1 MLAGQ
6 NHRQWLWHQRVKW
19 TDRHHKKGTTVA
31 ATYAYVSN
39 AGDGD
44 ISSYTLDPEGRLTPG
59 ARAKAAG
66 EVMPMAVSPDKKMLY
81 AASRGK
87 PFSLHAYSINP
98 GSGALSLVATSP
110 LVESFPYIS
119 LDKTG
124 RFLFGASYGGNLVSV
139 NAVAADGRVV
149 PEPLQV
155 IPVGRSAHSIRVDG
169 SNKFVYV
176 PCLGNDQIF
185 QFSFDAKTGRLAS
198 NTPAVALMKPMTGPR
213 HFVTSGDNQY
223 LYVLSELMGTV
234 TTFALDEK
242 SGLIKELGTA
252 PGLPADTKLVPGA
265 PRGPVASGVT
275 PRNIDSD
282 IWAADIHLASNGKF
296 LYISERSSNSIG
308 TFSVDGASGKL
319 TYLSS
324 TPTEKQP
331 RGFAID
337 AKGRFMVVS
346 GEKSD
351 TISAYAIDQA
361 RGALKLLGK
370 APAGKGANWVE
381 IVSFD

>member
-1 MLAGQ
+1 MKAFTTL
-6 NHRQWLWHQRVKW
+6 R
-19 TDRHHKKGTTVA
+19 KGIAVATMASVVGSAPALA
-31 ATYAYVSN
+31 ATYVYVSN
-39 AGDGD
+39 ADDGD
-44 ISSYTLDPEGRLTPG
+44 ISSYTLGGDGSLTAG
-59 ARAKAAG
+59 ARVKAASA
-66 EVMPMAVSPDKKMLY
+66 VMPMAVSPDKKMLY

-87 PFSLHAYSINP
+87 PFSVHAYSINP
-98 GSGALSLVATSP
+98 GSGALSLLATSP

-124 RFLFGASYGGNLVSV
+124 RFLLGASYGGHLVSV
-139 NAVAADGRVV
+139 NAVGADGRVA

-155 IPVGRSAHSIRVDG
+155 IPIGRNAHSIRVDG

-176 PCLGNDQIF
+176 PSLGNDQIF
-185 QFSFDAKTGRLAS
+185 QFSFDARTGRLAS

-213 HFVTSGDNQY
+213 HFVTSGDNKF
-223 LYVLSELMGTV
+223 LYVLSELMATV
-234 TTFALDEK
+234 TTFALDDK
-242 SGLIKELGTA
+242 SGLIKEMGTVS
-252 PGLPADTKLVPGA
+252 GLPADTKLVPGA
-265 PRGPVASGVT
+265 PRGPVAPGVT

-282 IWAADIHLASNGKF
+282 IWAADIHLTPNGKF
-296 LYISERSSNSIG
+296 LYISERTSSSIG
-308 TFSVDGASGKL
+308 AFSVDGGSGKL

-351 TISAYAIDQA
+351 TLSAYAIDPA
-361 RGALKLLGK
+361 SGALKFIGK